1 VLASVHSPTSAGA
14 DDGVPLRLRTDL
26 PPEVIETLRPLAG
39 SLVREARAEI
49 ERTTPEG
56 AFRDAMVSTLHTA
69 IEEVLARPGHRRD
82 RNVDWKKVFRTAGRA
97 EFLAGRTA
105 DPLQTSIRAS
115 ARAAWRLISA
125 GGRSAGLPAEAL
137 LTIAESI
144 FTWVDQLSAVAVE
157 GYQEAEAAARARA
170 VDAHEQARRRLTRA
184 ILASEPVT
192 DECLRALSETAG
204 WPIPDRIV
212 TIVVERRSDH
222 DHLSDM
228 REHREALVDLEGPP
242 CVVLPDPGNDRQ
254 VVIDLIADR
263 RAAVGPAVPLA
274 DGNRSVV
281 LARRMLALAQSGAV
295 PATGVTWCRD
305 HLVTLLLLTDPL
317 LTEQLREQ
325 TETAFA
331 GLTPKQRDRMATTLL
346 AWLQTRGTHNEI
358 AARLDVHPQ
367 TVRYRI
373 NQLQQLFGDK
383 LTDPDTR
390 LTLELALRAQMLINR
405 PAPD

>member
-1 VLASVHSPTSAGA
+1 VFASVHSPTSVAG

-26 PPEVIETLRPLAG
+26 PREVIETLRPLSG

-56 AFRDAMVSTLHTA
+56 EFRDALVSTLHA
-69 IEEVLARPGHRRD
+69 AVEEVLTRPAERRARY
-82 RNVDWKKVFRTAGRA
+82 VDWKKVFRTAGRA
-97 EFLAGRTA
+97 EFLAGRRA

-125 GGRSAGLPAEAL
+125 GGRSAGVPAEAL
-137 LTIAESI
+137 LTIADSI

-157 GYQEAEAAARARA
+157 GYQEAEAEARAKA
-170 VDAHEQARRRLTRA
+170 ADAHELARHRLTRA
-184 ILASEPVT
+184 ILAPEPVA
-192 DECLRALSETAG
+192 DEWLRALADTAG
-204 WPIPDRIV
+204 WSVPQRIV
-212 TIVVERRSDH
+212 TIVVERRGDH
-222 DHLSDM
+222 DRLSDVS
-228 REHREALVDLEGPP
+228 EHREVLVDLEGPA
-242 CVVLPDPGNDRQ
+242 CVVLPDPADNQ
-254 VVIDLIADR
+254 QFVIDLIAGR
-263 RAAVGPAVPLA
+263 RAAVGPPVQPTA
-274 DGNRSVV
+274 GNRSLV
-281 LARRMLALAQSGAV
+281 LARRMLALVQSEAV

-305 HLVTLLLLTDPL
+305 HLATLLLLADPL

-325 TETAFA
+325 TEAAFA
-331 GLTPKQRDRMATTLL
+331 GLTPKQRNRMATTLL

-383 LTDPDTR
+383 LTDPDSR
-390 LTLELALRAQMLINR
+390 LTLELALRAHMLLT
-405 PAPD
+405 PPTPG